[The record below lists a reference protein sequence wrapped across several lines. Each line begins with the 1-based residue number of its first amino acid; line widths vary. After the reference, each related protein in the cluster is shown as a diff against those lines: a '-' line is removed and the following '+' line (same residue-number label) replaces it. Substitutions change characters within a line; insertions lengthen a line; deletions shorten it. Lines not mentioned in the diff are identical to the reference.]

1 LIVGVAPPELPPLL
15 LVLVFALPPP
25 PLLLLELFELD
36 PQAAM
41 TNAVIATSSTNANGR
56 TCLLK
61 LSPPPRG
68 WYPKARKRIRQ
79 QRSFPAEASDT

>member
-1 LIVGVAPPELPPLL
+1 LTIGVEPPELPPLL

-25 PLLLLELFELD
+25 LLLLELFELD
-36 PQAAM
+36 PQAAT

-68 WYPKARKRIRQ
+68 WCPKARKRIPQ
-79 QRSFPAEASDT
+79 PGSFPAETRDT